1 MDDDGMESGSR
12 ISEWSQIV
20 RVQAASCQVHKADM
34 REVVYGD
41 EIIALVVV
49 G

>member
-1 MDDDGMESGSR
+1 MDDHGMESGSR
-12 ISEWSQIV
+12 ISEWIQVV
-20 RVQAASCQVHKADM
+20 RVQAASCQVHKAEM

-41 EIIALVVV
+41 EMKALVVV